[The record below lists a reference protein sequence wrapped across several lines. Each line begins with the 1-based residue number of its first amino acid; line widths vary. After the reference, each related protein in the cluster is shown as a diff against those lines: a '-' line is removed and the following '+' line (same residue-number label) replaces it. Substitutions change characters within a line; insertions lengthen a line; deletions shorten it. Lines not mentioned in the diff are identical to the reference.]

1 MVALPHNQDNL
12 EIKKKLKMPQDKLKQ
27 AKLEKYSD

>member
-12 EIKKKLKMPQDKLKQ
+12 EMLKKFKMTQDNLKQ
-27 AKLEKYSD
+27 TKLEK